1 MGSSAASD
9 TSFIARLGLRE
20 GASPTANSPGWVRP
34 TKVIVADLWPGRTA
48 ELARVAPD
56 VTLIVA
62 KDLEEALAEVHDADA
77 VLGWLT
83 PEILMNG
90 DRLRWVQLPAAG
102 VERYLA
108 ILEIANRDI
117 VLTNAQRIFA
127 AGAAEHVLGMV
138 LVLSRRLH
146 TALQQQRE
154 RRWDVTPLTGPNPYS
169 GQGSELLE
177 LRGRTML
184 VVGLGGI
191 GTEVARIAHGIGM
204 RVVATR
210 NSRRE
215 GPEFVDYVGLASE
228 LDSLVS
234 EADVIVNSVPLP
246 AATEW
251 MFDAAF
257 FSRVKSTAFFINI
270 GRGPTTK
277 LDDLADAIENGV
289 ISGAGLDVYETEPL
303 RAGHKLWDLPNVIL
317 TPHVA
322 AKEDAGGANLNE
334 RRSDLLFDNARRFA
348 AGDELLNVVDKS
360 LWF

>member
-34 TKVIVADLWPGRTA
+34 TKVIVADLWPGRTT

-62 KDLEEALAEVHDADA
+62 KGLEEALAEVHDADA

-234 EADVIVNSVPLP
+234 EADVIVNSVPLT
-246 AATEW
+246 AATEG

-257 FSRVKSTAFFINI
+257 FSRMKSTAFFINI
-270 GRGPTTK
+270 GRGRTVDTEA
-277 LDDLADAIENGV
+277 LTVALREGRIA
-289 ISGAGLDVYETEPL
+289 GAGLDVTEPEPL
-303 RAGHKLWDLPNVIL
+303 PADHDLWGMPNVII
-317 TPHVA
+317 TPHIGGDS
-322 AKEDAGGANLNE
+322 DAHME
-334 RRSDLLFDNARRFA
+334 RMWLLFQENLRRFVE
-348 AGDELLNVVDKS
+348 GEPLLSVVDQQRGY
-360 LWF
+360 